1 MKYLYNESYKTSL
14 KEIKED
20 VNKWRHILLFMDWKA
35 YHCLKKLVLPKVIYR
50 FNAMPVKTPITFF
63 EGADIEKN
71 PKMHMEA

>member
-1 MKYLYNESYKTSL
+1 
-14 KEIKED
+14 
-20 VNKWRHILLFMDWKA
+20 MDWKA
-35 YHCLKKLVLPKVIYR
+35 YHCLKNLVLPKVTYK